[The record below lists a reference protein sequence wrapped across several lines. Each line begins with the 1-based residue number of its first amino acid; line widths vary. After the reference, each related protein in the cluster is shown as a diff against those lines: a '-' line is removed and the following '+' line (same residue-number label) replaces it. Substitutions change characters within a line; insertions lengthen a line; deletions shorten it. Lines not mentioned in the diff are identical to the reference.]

1 MLGYRLKIKMG
12 YYEMSLLF
20 DNFEELDVLVRNIL
34 AHKENGEDKVKIEIE
49 IVTEPEKVEADKV
62 EDTEDTKVEDTY
74 ETETEE
80 TEE

>member
-1 MLGYRLKIKMG
+1 MLGYRLRIKIG

-20 DNFEELDVLVRNIL
+20 DNFEELDILVRNIL
-34 AHKENGEDKVKIEIE
+34 AHKENGEDRVRIEIE
-49 IVTEPEKVEADKV
+49 IVTEPEKVEAD
-62 EDTEDTKVEDTY
+62 EVEDTY